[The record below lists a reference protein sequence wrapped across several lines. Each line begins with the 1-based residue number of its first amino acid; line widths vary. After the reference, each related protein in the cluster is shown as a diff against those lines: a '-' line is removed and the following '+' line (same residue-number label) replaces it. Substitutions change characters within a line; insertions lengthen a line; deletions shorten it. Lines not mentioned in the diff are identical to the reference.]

1 VGAGNVQHLVTQKG
15 RHQRKRQSELKRR
28 CYNSQG
34 RRRKHPDGDI
44 PRLHCTKGAWDA
56 GEAQMTFYMK
66 KTFIDPESGIEMVNI
81 HYTWTPLSTGQSLP
95 APQ

>member
-1 VGAGNVQHLVTQKG
+1 
-15 RHQRKRQSELKRR
+15 
-28 CYNSQG
+28 
-34 RRRKHPDGDI
+34 
-44 PRLHCTKGAWDA
+44 
-56 GEAQMTFYMK
+56 MTFYMK